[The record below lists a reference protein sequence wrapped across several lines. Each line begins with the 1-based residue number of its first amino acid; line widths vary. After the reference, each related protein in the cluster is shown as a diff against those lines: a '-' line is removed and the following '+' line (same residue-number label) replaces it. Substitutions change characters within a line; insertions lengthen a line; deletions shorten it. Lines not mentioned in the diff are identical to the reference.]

1 MAFSSSVRHG
11 TTTCN
16 LIDKFSKSFEST
28 SYQSRRNT
36 PILFS
41 IRLNIHLWVISTFVI
56 NLFFIFLILLI
67 HYINY
72 LMAILNLFGN
82 LFGLTKILATL
93 FNHKTLYVHLQH
105 CIGPISLQHWWLIQI
120 PHKILWMP
128 SLKREET
135 PLLITQKPFLFH
147 IQRFLQ

>member
-41 IRLNIHLWVISTFVI
+41 IHFSIRLNIHLWVISTFVI

-72 LMAILNLFGN
+72 LMAILN